1 MELQHHGVLGM
12 RWGVRRFRQKAK
24 IGDYQ
29 GMLGNAKTIN
39 DGAAKTVK
47 RRGIKK
53 YAIDAKGMS
62 DDELR
67 TVNNRMNMEKQFV
80 QLSSEQINTGRA
92 TVKDVI
98 EGVGTA
104 ISMTTA
110 ALTLYSTI
118 KKLGTAPA
126 S

>member
-12 RWGVRRFRQKAK
+12 RWGVRRFRQKAN

-29 GMLGNAKTIN
+29 SMLGNAKTIN

-47 RRGIKK
+47 RNSIKK

-92 TVKDVI
+92 TVKDVV

-104 ISMTTA
+104 ISMATA

-118 KKLGTAPA
+118 KKLGSAPA